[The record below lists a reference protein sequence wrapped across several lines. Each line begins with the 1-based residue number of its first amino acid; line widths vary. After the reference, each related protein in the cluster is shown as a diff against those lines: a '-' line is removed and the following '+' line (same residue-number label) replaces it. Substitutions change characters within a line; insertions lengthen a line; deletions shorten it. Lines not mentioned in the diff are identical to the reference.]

1 MTRLSCFSDT
11 MPAIAAILVAAL
23 LFFGVILTGFALA
36 DHFITGALNVA
47 AISDTATHTATM
59 ASAMIQ

>member
-1 MTRLSCFSDT
+1 MTRLSRFSDT

-47 AISDTATHTATM
+47 AISDSFATAANI
-59 ASAMIQ
+59 AAIALP